1 MQPPTN
7 LIEDQNPKFNHIAEY
22 FILKIVLFIFTPFI
36 THFNHINL
44 FNSISNLLMIVLESF
59 LGSL

>member
-22 FILKIVLFIFTPFI
+22 FILKIVLFFFYPLHNPFQS
-36 THFNHINL
+36 HK
-44 FNSISNLLMIVLESF
+44 SIQQY
-59 LGSL
+59 